1 MGFFDVFKRKKR
13 EEKDKENIREDD
25 EEIKEEKEQEETG
38 VSESEGIS
46 ESESESEVGVESV
59 SESGSEGEGEK
70 EGQKKESAENESGKK
85 SGKKD
90 EKQRKS
96 GVFGRLKKGISKT
109 SGRIIGG
116 METIFLGKKEIDEE
130 LLDELEELFV
140 TSDMGVSTTMK
151 IIDDLRSD
159 VSRKI
164 LKNPQELK
172 NALKKKLTEIL
183 DIDNELVKTDDKPYV
198 ILVTGVNG
206 AGKTTSIAK
215 LAKMFKENGMSV
227 MLAAG
232 DTFRAAAI
240 EQLEIWGERAGVPV
254 VKQKTGS
261 DSAAVVYDAV
271 LSAKSKKIDVVIA
284 DTAGRLHTKDNLM
297 NELKKIS
304 RVVKKE
310 MPDAPHE
317 VLLVLDATSGQNAVA
332 QAKTFGSEIGVTGVI
347 LTKLDGTAKGGV
359 IVGIVDEMQLPVKF
373 IGFGE
378 SMDDLKPFDAGEF
391 VEALFE
397 SADETDNS

>member
-1 MGFFDVFKRKKR
+1 MGFFDIFKKKKR
-13 EEKDKENIREDD
+13 EEDIREDNG
-25 EEIKEEKEQEETG
+25 EINEEKDSQETG
-38 VSESEGIS
+38 VSGS
-46 ESESESEVGVESV
+46 ESESESERGRRGKDE
-59 SESGSEGEGEK
+59 ERLKNLAGKEK
-70 EGQKKESAENESGKK
+70 EKKRE
-85 SGKKD
+85 D
-90 EKQRKS
+90 EAKRS

-109 SGRIIGG
+109 SGKIIGG

-140 TSDMGVSTTMK
+140 TSDIGVSTTMK
-151 IIDDLRSD
+151 IIDDIRSD

-172 NALKKKLTEIL
+172 NALKQKLIEML
-183 DIDNELVKTDDKPYV
+183 DIDNELVKTDDRPYV

-227 MLAAG
+227 ILAAG

-240 EQLEIWGERAGVPV
+240 EQLEIWGERVGVPV
-254 VKQKTGS
+254 IKQKTGS
-261 DSAAVVYDAV
+261 DSAAVIYDAI
-271 LSAKSKKIDVVIA
+271 LSAKSKNVDVVIA

-378 SMDDLKPFDAGEF
+378 SMDDLKPFDAREF

-397 SADETDNS
+397 SADETYNS

>member
-1 MGFFDVFKRKKR
+1 MGFFDIFKRKKR
-13 EEKDKENIREDD
+13 EEDIREDNG
-25 EEIKEEKEQEETG
+25 EINEEKDSQETG
-38 VSESEGIS
+38 VSGS
-46 ESESESEVGVESV
+46 ESESESERGRRGKDE
-59 SESGSEGEGEK
+59 ERLKNLAGKEK
-70 EGQKKESAENESGKK
+70 EKKRE
-85 SGKKD
+85 D
-90 EKQRKS
+90 EAKRS

-109 SGRIIGG
+109 SGKIIGG

-140 TSDMGVSTTMK
+140 TSDIGVSTTMK
-151 IIDDLRSD
+151 IIDDIRSD

-172 NALKKKLTEIL
+172 NALKQKLIEML
-183 DIDNELVKTDDKPYV
+183 DIDNELVKTDDRPYV

-227 MLAAG
+227 ILAAG

-240 EQLEIWGERAGVPV
+240 EQLEIWGERVGVPV
-254 VKQKTGS
+254 IKQKTGS
-261 DSAAVVYDAV
+261 DSAAVIYDAI
-271 LSAKSKKIDVVIA
+271 LSAKSKNVDVVIA

-378 SMDDLKPFDAGEF
+378 SMDDLKPFDAREF

-397 SADETDNS
+397 SADETYNS

>member
-1 MGFFDVFKRKKR
+1 MGFFNVLKRKKQD
-13 EEKDKENIREDD
+13 EKNKENVQEDN
-25 EEIKEEKEQEETG
+25 EETKEEEEQQEETS
-38 VSESEGIS
+38 VS
-46 ESESESEVGVESV
+46 ESESESEREQ
-59 SESGSEGEGEK
+59 EGKLK
-70 EGQKKESAENESGKK
+70 EYAEDERENK
-85 SGKKD
+85 SGKKA
-90 EKQRKS
+90 EKEKKS
-96 GVFGRLKKGISKT
+96 GVFGKLKKGISKT
-109 SGRIIGG
+109 SGRLIGG

-130 LLDELEELFV
+130 LLDELEELFI
-140 TSDMGVSTTMK
+140 TSDIGVSTTMK
-151 IIDDLRSD
+151 IIDDLRND

-172 NALKKKLTEIL
+172 NALKQKLTEIL

-232 DTFRAAAI
+232 DTFRAAAV

-254 VKQKTGS
+254 VKQKSGS

-297 NELKKIS
+297 NELKKIR

>member
-25 EEIKEEKEQEETG
+25 EEVIEEKEQEETG
-38 VSESEGIS
+38 ESEGVSDSESDSVSDS
-46 ESESESEVGVESV
+46 ESESVSV
-59 SESGSEGEGEK
+59 TESGSEK
-70 EGQKKESAENESGKK
+70 EGQIKESAGDEKDDK
-85 SGKKD
+85 SGRKEDK
-90 EKQRKS
+90 EKKS

-140 TSDMGVSTTMK
+140 TSDIGVSTTMK
-151 IIDDLRSD
+151 IIDDLRND

-164 LKNPQELK
+164 LKNPQQLK
-172 NALKKKLTEIL
+172 NALKQKLTEIL

-254 VKQKTGS
+254 VKQKAGS

-332 QAKTFGSEIGVTGVI
+332 QAKTFGTEIGVTGVI

-397 SADETDNS
+397 SADETDYS

>member
-1 MGFFDVFKRKKR
+1 MGFFDIFKRKKR
-13 EEKDKENIREDD
+13 EEDIQEDD
-25 EEIKEEKEQEETG
+25 GEIKEEKDSQGTG
-38 VSESEGIS
+38 VGVSSVGVGASAS
-46 ESESESEVGVESV
+46 ESESESERRNEDEEQLKPSAGK
-59 SESGSEGEGEK
+59 EK
-70 EGQKKESAENESGKK
+70 EKK
-85 SGKKD
+85 SEKKD
-90 EKQRKS
+90 DEAKRS

-109 SGRIIGG
+109 SGKIIGG

-140 TSDMGVSTTMK
+140 TSDIGVSTTMK
-151 IIDDLRSD
+151 IIDDIRSD

-172 NALKKKLTEIL
+172 SALKQKLIEIL
-183 DIDNELVKTDDKPYV
+183 NIDNELVKTDDRPYV

-240 EQLEIWGERAGVPV
+240 EQLEIWGERVGVPV
-254 VKQKTGS
+254 IKQKAGS
-261 DSAAVVYDAV
+261 DSAAVIYDAI
-271 LSAKSKKIDVVIA
+271 LSAKSKNIDVVIA

-317 VLLVLDATSGQNAVA
+317 VLLVLDATSGQNALA

-378 SMDDLKPFDAGEF
+378 SMDDLKPFDAREF

-397 SADETDNS
+397 STNETDNS

>member
-1 MGFFDVFKRKKR
+1 MGFFNVFKRKKQD
-13 EEKDKENIREDD
+13 EKDKEDIQEDN
-25 EEIKEEKEQEETG
+25 EETKEEEKQWEEKTNIETEKAG
-38 VSESEGIS
+38 ESGSGSESGS
-46 ESESESEVGVESV
+46 ESESEKKSDKKA
-59 SESGSEGEGEK
+59 EK
-70 EGQKKESAENESGKK
+70 EK
-85 SGKKD
+85 
-90 EKQRKS
+90 KS
-96 GVFGRLKKGISKT
+96 GVFGKLKKGISKT
-109 SGRIIGG
+109 SGRLIGG

-140 TSDMGVSTTMK
+140 TSDIGVSTTMK

-172 NALKKKLTEIL
+172 NALKQKLAEIL

-232 DTFRAAAI
+232 DTFRAAAV

-254 VKQKTGS
+254 VKQKSGS

-310 MPDAPHE
+310 MPGAPHE

-378 SMDDLKPFDAGEF
+378 SMDDLKPFNAGEF

-397 SADETDNS
+397 SADEIDNS

>member
-1 MGFFDVFKRKKR
+1 MGFFNVFKRKKQDEKNKENAQEDNEEITEEEEQQ
-13 EEKDKENIREDD
+13 EEKKDIKT
-25 EEIKEEKEQEETG
+25 EEA
-38 VSESEGIS
+38 VESERERG
-46 ESESESEVGVESV
+46 
-59 SESGSEGEGEK
+59 SGSETESELK
-70 EGQKKESAENESGKK
+70 EAAEEEREKK
-85 SGKKD
+85 SDKKAD
-90 EKQRKS
+90 KEKKS

-116 METIFLGKKEIDEE
+116 METIFLGKKVIDEE

-140 TSDMGVSTTMK
+140 TSDIGVSTTMK

-172 NALKKKLTEIL
+172 NALKQKLTEIL

-215 LAKMFKENGMSV
+215 LAKMFKENGMGV

-232 DTFRAAAI
+232 DTFRAAAV

-254 VKQKTGS
+254 VKQKAGS

-332 QAKTFGSEIGVTGVI
+332 QAKTFESEIGVTGVI